1 LPAVRRAAFRLPPA
15 LPGLQTGASVMDK
28 FIVHTGVVA
37 PLDRE
42 NVDTDAII
50 PKQFLKSIQRTGFG
64 PNAFDEWRYLDHG
77 EPGQDNSKRPLN
89 PDFVLNQ
96 PRYQGASVLLARKN
110 FGCGSSREHAPW
122 ALEQYGF
129 RAIIAPSFADIFYN
143 NCFKNGLLPI
153 MLTEQ
158 QVDHLFNETYAFN
171 GFKLTV
177 DLEAQVVRTSDGG
190 TEYPFEVAAFRKYCL
205 LNGFDDI
212 GLTLRHADKIR
223 QFEAERI
230 TKQPWLAHRIVG

>member
-1 LPAVRRAAFRLPPA
+1 MKPFRTHQGLVAA
-15 LPGLQTGASVMDK
+15 
-28 FIVHTGVVA
+28 
-37 PLDRE
+37 LDLE

-50 PKQFLKSIQRTGFG
+50 PKQFLKSIQRGGFG
-64 PNAFDEWRYLDHG
+64 PNLFDAWRYLDPG
-77 EPGQDNSKRPLN
+77 EPGQDPASRRPN

-96 PRYQGASVLLARKN
+96 PRYAGASVLLARKN

-129 RAIIAPSFADIFYN
+129 RALIAPSYADIFFN

-153 MLTEQ
+153 VLPEPTVGRLFEQTAAFAGYRLTI
-158 QVDHLFNETYAFN
+158 
-171 GFKLTV
+171 
-177 DLEAQVVRTSDGG
+177 DLERQVIVEPDGA
-190 TEYPFEVAAFRKYCL
+190 EIAFEVQPFRKYCL

-223 QFEAERI
+223 AFESERLARM
-230 TKQPWLAHRIVG
+230 PWLANRAQ

>member
-1 LPAVRRAAFRLPPA
+1 MQAFTVHQ
-15 LPGLQTGASVMDK
+15 GL
-28 FIVHTGVVA
+28 VA
-37 PLDRE
+37 PMDRA

-50 PKQFLKSIQRTGFG
+50 PKQFLKSIARSGFG
-64 PNAFDEWRYLDHG
+64 PNLFDEWRYLDKG
-77 EPGQDNSKRPLN
+77 EPGQDPASRRPN

-96 PRYQGASVLLARKN
+96 PRYAGASVLLARQN

-129 RAIIAPSFADIFYN
+129 RALIAPSFADIFFN

-153 MLTEQ
+153 VLPEEQ
-158 QVDHLFNETYAFN
+158 VSRLF
-171 GFKLTV
+171 
-177 DLEAQVVRTSDGG
+177 D
-190 TEYPFEVAAFRKYCL
+190 EVAAFPGYTLTIDLPRQVVVKPDGSELPFDVQPFRKYCL

-223 QFEAERI
+223 AFEAERLARM
-230 TKQPWLAHRIVG
+230 PWLAKTQLG